1 MRRLLA
7 EVNDRSEQSQM
18 RELRTAFVQPIVD
31 PVREAWFR
39 QLVKVPGIALRVFA
53 LREQLSHRPGW
64 KSRQDAG
71 FDVEYVRT
79 LLLTRYRRFVG
90 SAERTMGVRLVPL
103 DLLWRL
109 WRFRPD
115 VIVVTNATELMQA
128 LLVRWV
134 SGAKI
139 VLSAED
145 TKLSASRIGP
155 VRGWFKRVLLKRADM
170 YCAHSS
176 AARELLLTYG
186 VPVAKII
193 STPWAVDNE
202 QFSRWA
208 AETNAAEQRRKLD
221 VDGVVFV
228 TVGSLIPRKGIDQL
242 LAAFRMVPADL
253 RAQGSVL
260 IVGDGPERQRLTEL
274 AQAQGLTNV
283 RFVGHLPPREVA
295 ACLAAG
301 DIFVLPTLEDVW
313 GLVISEAMAA
323 GLPIL
328 CSKYAGGAQDLV
340 RDGVNGRV
348 FDPLNHVQLSASLRD
363 VLEHPEQLREM
374 GRRSREIIAGFTI
387 DGSISSLAEA
397 LRASVER

>member
-1 MRRLLA
+1 MK
-7 EVNDRSEQSQM
+7 
-18 RELRTAFVQPIVD
+18 ELRTAFIQPIVD

-39 QLVKVPGIALRVFA
+39 QLAKVPGIAFRVFA
-53 LREQLSHRPGW
+53 LRDRFSHRPGW
-64 KSRQDAG
+64 KSRRDAG
-71 FDVEYVRT
+71 FDVEYVRSF
-79 LLLTRYRRFVG
+79 LLTRYRRFVG
-90 SAERTMGVRLVPL
+90 TAERTIGVRVVPL

-115 VIVVTNATELMQA
+115 VVVVTNATELMQA
-128 LLVRWV
+128 LVIRWV

-145 TKLSASRIGP
+145 TKLSFSRIGAA
-155 VRGWFKRVLLKRADM
+155 RRYFKRVLLSRADM

-176 AARELLLTYG
+176 AAIELLLTHG
-186 VPVAKII
+186 VPAAKII

-202 QFSRWA
+202 QFSKWA

-242 LAAFRMVPADL
+242 LAALRIIPPEL
-253 RAQGSVL
+253 RAKGSVL
-260 IVGDGPERQRLTEL
+260 IVGDGPERQRLTHF
-274 AQAQGLTNV
+274 AQANGLAKV
-283 RFVGHLPPREVA
+283 RFVGHLPPKDVA
-295 ACLAAG
+295 ACFAAG

-313 GLVISEAMAA
+313 GFVISEAMAT

-348 FDPLNHVQLSASLRD
+348 FDPLDHVQFSALLCD
-363 VLEHPEQLREM
+363 VLERPEQLREM
-374 GRRSREIIAGFTI
+374 GKRSREIIAGFTI